1 MKVLVTGATGFIG
14 SWFIRESQKKG
25 ILLRG
30 IKRYNSICRIPVKE
44 NIEWID
50 YDFNNSSCLD
60 KNKMFKDVDI
70 VVHLLSHGVSPQPAC
85 WGQCLKIN
93 VSSSFNFINQ
103 AVEFGIK
110 KFIVLGSCMEYGNSG
125 NLYDFIPSNAPL
137 RPEGPYACSKAA
149 ASIAFLGLAKEK
161 NLLLT
166 LIRPFNVY
174 GEGQYKKNLWPSLT
188 EAAILGDDFPMTKGE
203 QIRDFQKVED
213 LVHFIINELD
223 FENAIPGAPN
233 IINSGSGVPRSILN
247 FVMENWQN
255 LGAKGNIL
263 PGKLPYR
270 KNEVFRYVPAIN
282 KYSNH

>member
-1 MKVLVTGATGFIG
+1 M
-14 SWFIRESQKKG
+14 
-25 ILLRG
+25 
-30 IKRYNSICRIPVKE
+30 
-44 NIEWID
+44 
-50 YDFNNSSCLD
+50 
-60 KNKMFKDVDI
+60 
-70 VVHLLSHGVSPQPAC
+70 
-85 WGQCLKIN
+85 
-93 VSSSFNFINQ
+93 
-103 AVEFGIK
+103 
-110 KFIVLGSCMEYGNSG
+110 
-125 NLYDFIPSNAPL
+125 

-213 LVHFIINELD
+213 LVHFIINELN

-233 IINSGSGVPRSILN
+233 VINSGSGVPRSIMN